1 MGAVG
6 FTCWLI
12 KAAIACYWA
21 ATANTRTD
29 MRDDPSYI
37 GWDAPKFVVRCVA
50 TAFLMGLFMQV
61 NARAFPRKNPNKA
74 VNYLLVPAVMLAIFS
89 VFWESLID
97 QYLGLDKILRF
108 VMMWGDECM
117 YTPFLHKGQIFGLKL
132 MFKHLIIEMHKLQG
146 KSYSSQVFIRLF
158 FKYSWKKCS

>member
-21 ATANTRTD
+21 ATANARSD

-37 GWDAPKFVVRCVA
+37 GWDAPKFVVRCVT
-50 TAFLMGLFMQV
+50 TAFLMGLFMRV
-61 NARAFPRKNPNKA
+61 NARAFPLKNPNKT
-74 VNYLLVPAVMLAIFS
+74 VNYLLVPALMLAIIS
-89 VFWESLID
+89 VFLESLID

-108 VMMWGDECM
+108 VI
-117 YTPFLHKGQIFGLKL
+117 T
-132 MFKHLIIEMHKLQG
+132 
-146 KSYSSQVFIRLF
+146 F
-158 FKYSWKKCS
+158 FV